1 LATAPTQGG
10 RYGEHLRHH
19 LENLNQHPPL
29 RAAMHQVVSAP
40 GPVQINDQASFK
52 LKSMGLIRS
61 LGDRVEPLG
70 NLYRLYF
77 RDRLS
82 P

>member
-1 LATAPTQGG
+1 
-10 RYGEHLRHH
+10 
-19 LENLNQHPPL
+19 
-29 RAAMHQVVSAP
+29 MHQVVSAP